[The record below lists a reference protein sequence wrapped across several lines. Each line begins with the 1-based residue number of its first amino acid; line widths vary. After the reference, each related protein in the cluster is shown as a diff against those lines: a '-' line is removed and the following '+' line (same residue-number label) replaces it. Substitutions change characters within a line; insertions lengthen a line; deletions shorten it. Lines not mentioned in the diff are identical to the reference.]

1 MDEEEQKR
9 AIEDAV
15 RMQMEGKG
23 RGAGAGEEK
32 LEGDRSE
39 QKET

>member
-15 RMQMEGKG
+15 RIQLKGKG
-23 RGAGAGEEK
+23 CVAGAGEDK

-39 QKET
+39 QIET

>member
-9 AIEDAV
+9 VIEDAV

-39 QKET
+39 QIET